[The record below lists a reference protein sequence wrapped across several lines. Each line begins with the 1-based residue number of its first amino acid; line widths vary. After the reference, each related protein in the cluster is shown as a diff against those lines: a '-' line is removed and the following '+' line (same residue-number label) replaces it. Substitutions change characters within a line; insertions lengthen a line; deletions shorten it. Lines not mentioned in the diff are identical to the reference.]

1 MNHLDLFFKA
11 TVLFSFLISTFISAL
26 RPMSDFSVWNSKDEQ
41 IDGFMTKGL
50 S

>member
-11 TVLFSFLISTFISAL
+11 TVLFSFFNFDIYFSTEA
-26 RPMSDFSVWNSKDEQ
+26 DFSVWNSKDEQ